1 MALFA
6 RLGAHPAPEVG
17 FETIRAA
24 IDLESLADWMV
35 LEAYFGNY
43 DLPGNIRYIR
53 ASGEG
58 LWHYAFFDLDFG
70 LRKET
75 IDWWSVLDNGNQFGC
90 VTTTVVRVESFRE
103 LLFTRMAALFE
114 AGLGEELLLEK
125 LDEYFTL
132 LEDELPR
139 EFERWP
145 DGVGDPQRC
154 RAELENYITAN
165 RQRQCAASL
174 LTHLHL
180 KEDALPPG
188 FPALDTLE

>member
-1 MALFA
+1 MSLCILCAGAVQAEVIFNPALHAFPTRA
-6 RLGAHPAPEVG
+6 EDGSWSQDAPMPFIPGEMGDGLLEIWFGRVSVCDCFIVRCNGEVMM
-17 FETIRAA
+17 
-24 IDLESLADWMV
+24 IDGGKVANSP
-35 LEAYFGNY
+35 Y
-43 DLPGNIRYIR
+43 
-53 ASGEG
+53 S
-58 LWHYAFFDLDFG
+58 
-70 LRKET
+70 K
-75 IDWWSVLDNGNQFGC
+75 
-90 VTTTVVRVESFRE
+90 
-103 LLFTRMAALFE
+103 
-114 AGLGEELLLEK
+114 LLLEK